1 MSPEEFLETYPD
13 YLANMREERSER
25 AVQMYESLT
34 PREQALVRD
43 AAVMGF
49 VNGLWA
55 ADGWVSKK
63 DIPPDSKI
71 IEEVLLL
78 CEAQADLY
86 PTIGGLNG

>member
-1 MSPEEFLETYPD
+1 MSPEEFLETYPN
-13 YLANMREERSER
+13 YLANMREKRSER

-49 VNGLWA
+49 VNGVWA
-55 ADGWVSKK
+55 AGGGISRENF
-63 DIPPDSKI
+63 PPDSKV

-78 CEAQADLY
+78 CESQSDLY
-86 PTIGGLNG
+86 PTIGGLNA